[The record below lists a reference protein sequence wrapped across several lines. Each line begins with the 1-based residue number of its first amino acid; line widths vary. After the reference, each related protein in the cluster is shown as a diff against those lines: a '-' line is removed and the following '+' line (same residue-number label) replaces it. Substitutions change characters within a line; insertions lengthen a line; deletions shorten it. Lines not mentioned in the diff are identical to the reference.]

1 MRRTEQVQGLRL
13 MKFEEVYGR
22 THRGGLSQAE
32 AAEVLGVSER
42 TFRRWRDRYE
52 AEGADGLYDRRL
64 GRLSA
69 RRAPVDEVARVLELF
84 DTRYWDFTAKHFHE
98 KLVADHGFKRS
109 YNWLRLSLQAHGR
122 RRAAPRRGAHRR
134 KRPRRALPGMMLH
147 QDGSSHEWVPGRWWD
162 LIVTMDDATS
172 DIYSAFFVAEEGT
185 MSSFQGVSEA
195 IRAKGLFCSLYADRA
210 SHYWNTPEA
219 GGKVDKDTP
228 TQVGRALAQLG
239 IELIPAY
246 SPEARGRSERMF
258 GTLQKRL
265 PQELR
270 LAGITDM
277 VEANRFLKE
286 VFLPQHNARFATPA
300 EDRGT
305 AFVPFTGALDD
316 ILCIHE
322 ERTVS
327 NDNTVRYKRLALQI
341 PAGRHRRHYVKAR
354 VRVHEYPDGTMAVFY
369 HRAECLTH
377 VGDSQAV
384 RSLTQCGEPMRF
396 AMAAPIDLRNDFDS
410 VSLRRLAKR
419 TRDATQSR
427 RLLALAEVYDGG
439 SRTDASRIGGVGLQI
454 IRDWVLRFN
463 ARGPDGLVDG
473 KSPGAPSKL
482 NADHRRALAEVVEAG
497 PVPAV
502 DGVVRWRRKDLAR
515 WLLETFAIS
524 LDETTVGRELKAL
537 GFAKISA
544 RPRHYAQNE
553 LAVEAFK
560 KNFPAELA
568 KIRARLPKG
577 VEIEL
582 WWQDEARIGQKNKL
596 TRRWARRG
604 TRPRAPR
611 DQRTEW
617 AYIFG
622 AICPAKGKGAG
633 LVMPWCDTD
642 AMAAHLIEISAA
654 VDPGAHAVLI
664 VDQAGWHLT
673 PKLAIP
679 DNITV
684 LALPPRSPELNPVE
698 NVWQFMRDNWLS
710 NRIFKSYEDIVALCC
725 QAWNNL
731 IDQPWKIMSLGMR
744 KWAHGF

>member
-172 DIYSAFFVAEEGT
+172 DIHSAFFVAEEGT

-277 VEANRFLKE
+277 AGANRFLKE

-300 EDRGT
+300 EDQGT

-354 VRVHEYPDGTMAVFY
+354 VRVHEYPDGTMAVFHGPRCLARY
-369 HRAECLTH
+369 HAD
-377 VGDSQAV
+377 GQPIDSQT
-384 RSLTQCGEPMRF
+384 RE
-396 AMAAPIDLRNDFDS
+396 AA
-410 VSLRRLAKR
+410 
-419 TRDATQSR
+419 
-427 RLLALAEVYDGG
+427 
-439 SRTDASRIGGVGLQI
+439 
-454 IRDWVLRFN
+454 
-463 ARGPDGLVDG
+463 
-473 KSPGAPSKL
+473 
-482 NADHRRALAEVVEAG
+482 
-497 PVPAV
+497 
-502 DGVVRWRRKDLAR
+502 
-515 WLLETFAIS
+515 
-524 LDETTVGRELKAL
+524 
-537 GFAKISA
+537 
-544 RPRHYAQNE
+544 
-553 LAVEAFK
+553 
-560 KNFPAELA
+560 
-568 KIRARLPKG
+568 
-577 VEIEL
+577 
-582 WWQDEARIGQKNKL
+582 
-596 TRRWARRG
+596 
-604 TRPRAPR
+604 
-611 DQRTEW
+611 
-617 AYIFG
+617 
-622 AICPAKGKGAG
+622 
-633 LVMPWCDTD
+633 
-642 AMAAHLIEISAA
+642 
-654 VDPGAHAVLI
+654 
-664 VDQAGWHLT
+664 
-673 PKLAIP
+673 
-679 DNITV
+679 
-684 LALPPRSPELNPVE
+684 
-698 NVWQFMRDNWLS
+698 
-710 NRIFKSYEDIVALCC
+710 
-725 QAWNNL
+725 
-731 IDQPWKIMSLGMR
+731 
-744 KWAHGF
+744 